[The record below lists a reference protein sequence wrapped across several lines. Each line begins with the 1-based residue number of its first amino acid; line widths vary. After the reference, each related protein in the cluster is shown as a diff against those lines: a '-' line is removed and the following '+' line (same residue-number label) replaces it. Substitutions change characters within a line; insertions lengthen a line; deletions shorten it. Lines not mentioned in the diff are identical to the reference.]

1 VGAPLLATYARFNL
15 LEVFEMNKVILMGNL
30 TADPDVRATPAGL
43 YVAKLRLATNEWAGK
58 DDAGQ
63 SKKYTEY
70 HHLVVFGKQAQ
81 FAGTHLKKGRSV
93 GIEGRLQTSSWE
105 DAASGAKKFRTEVV
119 VDKIEFAGAKPHE
132 VAA

>member
-1 VGAPLLATYARFNL
+1 
-15 LEVFEMNKVILMGNL
+15 MNRVILMGNL
-30 TADPDVRATPAGL
+30 TADPEVRATPAGL
-43 YVAKLRLATNEWAGK
+43 HVAKLRLATNEYGGK

-63 SKKYTEY
+63 AKEYTEY

-105 DAASGAKKFRTEVV
+105 DAATGTKRWRTEVV
-119 VDKIEFAGAKPHE
+119 VDKIEFAGAKPQE